1 MERQEITRA
10 LRCFGE
16 RSHNVDIRRRGE
28 RAIVYVN
35 KEYFGVY
42 DFDKHTFID

>member
-1 MERQEITRA
+1 MARQEITAAIRS
-10 LRCFGE
+10 LGE
-16 RSHNVDIRRRGE
+16 RSRNVEISYRSE

-42 DFDKHTFID
+42 DLERHTFID

>member
-10 LRCFGE
+10 LHKLGE
-16 RSHNVDIRRRGE
+16 RSYNVDIKSRGD

-35 KEYFGVY
+35 KGYFGVY